1 MHGRPH
7 TTSVRPPVTGPPQPV
22 GRARTQ
28 HDGRTQGTRP
38 PEAVQA
44 LQDGLPQPPA
54 PHVRPPLRACSSLTP
69 PRAAAAWAAGPGVT
83 GHHLPLSQAHSL
95 QDRADPGSSSRS
107 SPPGPTPACMVSR
120 AAWVG
125 LLPLGRARPASRGAL
140 PAGTN
145 SHHSRA
151 GAGMRVARPPGAVP
165 GGQRDSAS
173 RKQSLPT
180 KPASDGA
187 SASFGNQC

>member
-1 MHGRPH
+1 MGKPEAAPWMHGRPH

-54 PHVRPPLRACSSLTP
+54 LYVRAPLCACSSLTP
-69 PRAAAAWAAGPGVT
+69 PRAAAAWVAGPGVT
-83 GHHLPLSQAHSL
+83 GHHLPLSQAHLL

-107 SPPGPTPACMVSR
+107 SPPWAHTRVHGEQGSLGGP
-120 AAWVG
+120 AAPRQG
-125 LLPLGRARPASRGAL
+125 QAGISRGTARR
-140 PAGTN
+140 
-145 SHHSRA
+145 HQ
-151 GAGMRVARPPGAVP
+151 RPPQQGWGGNE
-165 GGQRDSAS
+165 GGQTS
-173 RKQSLPT
+173 RGCARGPEGLGLQEAVLTHQTSV
-180 KPASDGA
+180 
-187 SASFGNQC
+187 